1 MSVTRASDEILDGVV
16 DDVWDVKTYAR
27 MQRRRRAQVIATRV
41 LLVAAVLALWEG
53 VSGRLVDEFWI
64 SKPSAVI
71 RRAGTWLADGTI
83 ADNLLYTL
91 QSTVYGYVC
100 GSIAGIALGFLL
112 GRVRFLAEVLD
123 PLILAVYSIPKI
135 ALAPLFILWF
145 GIGMF
150 SKVVIAAVTV
160 FFLVFYNT
168 YRGAREVD
176 SDLIDAIRI
185 MGANR
190 RQVLIGVVLPSS
202 MVWIFTGLRIAI
214 PYALTGAVVGEIV
227 ASNKGVGHMLKVSAN
242 TFDTTGMFVM
252 LGVLVVTSSIIF
264 VVLNRIEKKQ
274 SGWSTTHLH
283 E

>member
-1 MSVTRASDEILDGVV
+1 MAVSAAEGSSVSKGDIWDPHTHTRA
-16 DDVWDVKTYAR
+16 
-27 MQRRRRAQVIATRV
+27 QRRRKIQV
-41 LLVAAVLALWEG
+41 LLARFTFIGAMLAVWESL
-53 VSGRLVDEFWI
+53 SGRVIDEFWI
-64 SKPSAVI
+64 SKPSAVLE
-71 RRAGTWLADGTI
+71 RTGEWLRDGTI
-83 ADNLLYTL
+83 ADNLFYTL

-100 GSIAGIALGFLL
+100 GSILGIALGFLL

-145 GIGMF
+145 GIGMI

-168 YRGAREVD
+168 YRGVREVD
-176 SDLIDAIRI
+176 RDLIDVVRI
-185 MGANR
+185 MGGSQ
-190 RQVLIGVVLPSS
+190 RQVLFGVVLPSS
-202 MVWIFTGLRIAI
+202 TVWIFTGLRIAI

-264 VVLNRIEKKQ
+264 VALNRIEKRR
-274 SGWSTTHLH
+274 SRWSTTQFQ

>member
-1 MSVTRASDEILDGVV
+1 
-16 DDVWDVKTYAR
+16 
-27 MQRRRRAQVIATRV
+27 
-41 LLVAAVLALWEG
+41 
-53 VSGRLVDEFWI
+53 
-64 SKPSAVI
+64 
-71 RRAGTWLADGTI
+71 
-83 ADNLLYTL
+83 L
-91 QSTVYGYVC
+91 QSTVYGYIC

-112 GRVRFLAEVLD
+112 GRVRFLAEMLD

-176 SDLIDAIRI
+176 PDLIDAVRI
-185 MGANR
+185 MGGNR
-190 RQVLIGVVLPSS
+190 RQVLFGVVLPSS

-264 VVLNRIEKKQ
+264 VVLNRFEKKR
-274 SGWSTTHLH
+274 SGWSATHLQ